1 MCFDMVDDDEL
12 SEDSDDAG
20 EMELEDDDDDKS
32 AFKFTIKV

>member
-20 EMELEDDDDDKS
+20 DMELEDDDDKS